1 MKKVD
6 PVSNAQETETSFDQL
21 LEPVNHRRRIGAI
34 ALMSVAAACS
44 FFGLWRTLH
53 LPFDVVGLAAAAVGG
68 WPIWLE
74 AWHAIRERQI
84 NMEITMAMGVVAAL
98 VIGEMSTAAVIVTF
112 TLFSMYLEALTK
124 SRGKRALE
132 ALIRAA
138 PDRAT
143 VLRDDLWTDVRAAG
157 IRVGER
163 VLVKGGAAVAVDG
176 RVIDGRSTVNEAAI
190 TGEPFP
196 KEKAPGN
203 LVFAGTTNGSG
214 TLEVEAVRS
223 GSDTTFARIVD
234 LVREAGEK
242 RGRTQRLADRIAQ
255 AIVYVVVVAAVA
267 TYLITRDRM
276 SVVSVIL
283 VAGACGVAAGT
294 PLAILATIAK
304 SARRGVI
311 LNGGATVEALSG
323 VDTVAFDKT
332 GTLTRGEPAVERVV
346 CFGDVTEE
354 AFLEKVASI
363 EHGSDHPIARAI
375 VRARPTAAVAS
386 GVQYAA
392 GRGLKGSVDGVEVM
406 VGNPTLLTES
416 SVVIPDAARLV
427 FDDERTRGRIVVYG
441 AVGGVLAGA
450 IVLADELRP
459 EARQSL
465 ARMRADGLRLVMLT
479 GDARAS
485 AEDIA
490 RRLGIDEVHAELLP
504 EDKVAIVRKLEGD
517 GRRVCFVGD
526 GINDAPALAGAHVGA
541 ALQSGT
547 EVAIETADVLL
558 MTNDLGRLGE
568 ALHESRRTQR
578 VIVFNFIGTLAV
590 DFVGLGLAAFGLLGP
605 LLSAIIHVGS
615 ELVFILNSARLFAG
629 SMDGGP
635 RLQRTPPVDST
646 QSPPMAIDSS
656 KGIHTSATP

>member
-1 MKKVD
+1 MSKE
-6 PVSNAQETETSFDQL
+6 QTETSFDEL
-21 LEPVNHRRRIGAI
+21 LEPVNHGRRLGAI

-44 FFGLWRTLH
+44 FLGLWRTFR
-53 LPFDVVGLAAAAVGG
+53 LPVDLVGLVATLVGG

-84 NMEITMAMGVVAAL
+84 NMEITMAMGVAAAL
-98 VIGEMSTAAVIVTF
+98 VIGEMSTATVIVAF

-143 VLRDDLWTDVRAAG
+143 VLRDGAWKEVPAAE

-163 VLVKGGAAVAVDG
+163 VVVKGGAAVPVDG
-176 RVIDGRSTVNEAAI
+176 RVIDGQSAVNEAAI
-190 TGEPFP
+190 TGEPLSRD
-196 KEKAPGN
+196 KAPGS

-214 TLEVEAVRS
+214 TLEVEALRG
-223 GSDTTFARIVD
+223 GSDTTFARIIG

-242 RGRTQRLADRIAQ
+242 RGRTQRLADRVAQ
-255 AIVYVVVVAAVA
+255 AIVYVVIVAAVA
-267 TYLITRDRM
+267 TYVITRDRM

-294 PLAILATIAK
+294 PLAILATITKCAH
-304 SARRGVI
+304 RGVI
-311 LNGGATVEALSG
+311 LNGGATVEALAR

-332 GTLTRGEPAVERVV
+332 GTLTRGEPALERVV
-346 CFGDVTEE
+346 CFGDVAEE
-354 AFLEKVASI
+354 SFLDKVASI
-363 EHGSDHPIARAI
+363 EQGSDHPIARAI
-375 VRARPTAAVAS
+375 VRARPAAAIAS
-386 GVQYAA
+386 GVQYVA
-392 GRGLKGSVDGVEVM
+392 GRGLTGGVDGVEVL
-406 VGNPTLLTES
+406 VGNPALLTEAGI
-416 SVVIPDAARLV
+416 VIPDGARRV
-427 FDDERTRGRIVVYG
+427 FEEERARGRIVVYG
-441 AVGGVLAGA
+441 AVGGILAGA
-450 IVLADELRP
+450 IVLADEVRP

-465 ARMRADGLRLVMLT
+465 DRMRADGLRLVMLT

-485 AEDIA
+485 AQEIA
-490 RRLGIDEVHAELLP
+490 TRLGIDELHAELLP
-504 EDKVAIVRKLEGD
+504 EDKVTIVRKLEGE

-526 GINDAPALAGAHVGA
+526 GINDAPALACAHVGA

-578 VIVFNFIGTLAV
+578 VIVFNFLGTLAV
-590 DFVGLGLAAFGLLGP
+590 DFVGIGLAAFGLLGP
-605 LLSAIIHVGS
+605 LLSAIIHVSS

-629 SMDGGP
+629 SIKGADRPQG
-635 RLQRTPPVDST
+635 TPPL
-646 QSPPMAIDSS
+646 DSS
-656 KGIHTSATP
+656 TALTPRAARRPPKSRGTAEV